1 MMPNMPPTGERRR
14 KRNNLSRLNLNLCFS
29 SSMQPFTPQS
39 HPTATSSTLLQNQN
53 QNPPSQSA
61 TSPSPIKN
69 FNYDPTNPFQ
79 SLGPEPEPE
88 PADLASAFVSQR
100 FFFTDP
106 GRSNSIVESTIT
118 DADWATSSSSLEK
131 PVATVDEKAKAAL
144 DGSVAVEMYSPNPYA
159 DFRRSMEEMVA
170 ARPELIDV
178 AANWKALH
186 ELLLCYL
193 ALNPR
198 STHKFILCAFSDLL
212 LSLISLSSPP
222 PQDPGAGDVA
232 VGGDGCSI
240 QIQ

>member
-1 MMPNMPPTGERRR
+1 MTPNMPQTGERRK

-29 SSMQPFTPQS
+29 YPMQPFTPQS
-39 HPTATSSTLLQNQN
+39 SLTSPTATSSTADQN
-53 QNPPSQSA
+53 QNPPSPPA

-69 FNYDPTNPFQ
+69 FNYDPTIPFLN
-79 SLGPEPEPE
+79 LGPQPE
-88 PADLASAFVSQR
+88 PADLASAFASQR
-100 FFFTDP
+100 FFFTCP

-118 DADWATSSSSLEK
+118 DAYCTTSSSSPEK
-131 PVATVDEKAKAAL
+131 PVASVDEKAKAAL
-144 DGSVAVEMYSPNPYA
+144 DGSVAVTTYSPDPYA

-170 ARPELIDV
+170 ARPELMDV

-193 ALNPR
+193 ALNPK

-222 PQDPGAGDVA
+222 PQDLSAGDVA
-232 VGGDGCSI
+232 VGGGGCSNSL
-240 QIQ
+240 Q